1 MGSTA
6 MAAITQLST
15 ERVYAE
21 LQRAFGKVYKRALK
35 LSATS
40 MAGDAEE
47 CGLLVQVLKPA
58 DLKLTVIAA
67 SDLIFQV
74 RLGEREVHDLKRDF
88 GHTSKPFGEFL
99 KSFVDSLNSLARV
112 EISGASKECL
122 GRAKVVV
129 SYRIDSAHT
138 LSVPISA
145 PRVDRSTYYHLLMEI
160 ISEEQ
165 QVVKET
171 AVSDSQ
177 NMNASQK
184 PVTSQSGRTSSIA
197 SSESVSF
204 ASREG
209 NSSITSGYSPKKV
222 SNTQGKVKARVK
234 RRRRH

>member
-88 GHTSKPFGEFL
+88 GHTSKSFGEFL
-99 KSFVDSLNSLARV
+99 KSFIDSLNSLARV

-122 GRAKVVV
+122 GSAKVVV

-165 QVVKET
+165 QVVKEA

-177 NMNASQK
+177 KMTASQK
-184 PVTSQSGRTSSIA
+184 PVTSQSGGTSSIA
-197 SSESVSF
+197 STESVSF
-204 ASREG
+204 ASRG
-209 NSSITSGYSPKKV
+209 GTHQSPADILRKKCLIRRA
-222 SNTQGKVKARVK
+222 KLRRV
-234 RRRRH
+234 

>member
-1 MGSTA
+1 M
-6 MAAITQLST
+6 
-15 ERVYAE
+15 
-21 LQRAFGKVYKRALK
+21 
-35 LSATS
+35 
-40 MAGDAEE
+40 
-47 CGLLVQVLKPA
+47 
-58 DLKLTVIAA
+58 IAA

-145 PRVDRSTYYHLLMEI
+145 PRVDRSTYYHLIMEI

-171 AVSDSQ
+171 ALPDSQ
-177 NMNASQK
+177 KMTAPQK
-184 PVTSQSGRTSSIA
+184 PDTSVWRDQLYCFNRIRVTCGGTHQSPADILR
-197 SSESVSF
+197 
-204 ASREG
+204 
-209 NSSITSGYSPKKV
+209 KKCLIPR
-222 SNTQGKVKARVK
+222 AR
-234 RRRRH
+234 